1 MKKLVI
7 LIIFLTAASV
17 YAQSKSDIT
26 GTWEIIVKRSGLK
39 NYPTPRQF
47 TVFND
52 DGTYI
57 WGIDSTNSDPLQSVS
72 KGTWDITDD
81 GLVKLIPSDQ
91 AKNEFT
97 YYKLSGDDRLNWNS
111 SEINGKKETVMLEM
125 SIYLERKK

>member
-1 MKKLVI
+1 MKKLAILVI
-7 LIIFLTAASV
+7 ILTASV

-39 NYPTPRQF
+39 NYPTPRQY

-72 KGTWDITDD
+72 KGTWDVTDD
-81 GLVKLIPSDQ
+81 GLVKLTPSDQ
-91 AKNEFT
+91 AKNEYI
-97 YYKLSGDDRLNWNS
+97 YYKKSGEDRLTWNGR
-111 SEINGKKETVMLEM
+111 EINGKKETVMLEM
-125 SIYLERKK
+125 SIYLDRIK